1 MFCPSSQ
8 SRTHKEPAAAESG
21 VVNLWEPQTGVLQHF
36 EMTLQS
42 SASLLDVEPSK
53 RAEWL
58 KSSAE
63 NKYCTTQQQGSL
75 TQLVIMF
82 MAEQIKK
89 NILEPCLYKADL
101 VHEHKWGD
109 KGSLRKAWCS
119 FTWPDLWQAENLEQ
133 MF

>member
-8 SRTHKEPAAAESG
+8 SQTHKEPAAAESG
-21 VVNLWEPQTGVLQHF
+21 VVNLREPLTGVLQHF

-53 RAEWL
+53 RAEWF

-75 TQLVIMF
+75 TQLVILF
-82 MAEQIKK
+82 IAEQIKK
-89 NILEPCLYKADL
+89 TNILEPCLCKADL
-101 VHEHKWGD
+101 VHESKWGD

-119 FTWPDLWQAENLEQ
+119 FT
-133 MF
+133 